1 MKNKKEEL
9 QERIE
14 EARIAMDLALKEGID
29 DEWAY
34 HCSIVLDELIERYI
48 EIEEIEIEACENEK
62 TF

>member
-29 DEWAY
+29 DEWADRKSTRLNSS
-34 HCSIVLDELIERYI
+34 HL
-48 EIEEIEIEACENEK
+48 
-62 TF
+62 